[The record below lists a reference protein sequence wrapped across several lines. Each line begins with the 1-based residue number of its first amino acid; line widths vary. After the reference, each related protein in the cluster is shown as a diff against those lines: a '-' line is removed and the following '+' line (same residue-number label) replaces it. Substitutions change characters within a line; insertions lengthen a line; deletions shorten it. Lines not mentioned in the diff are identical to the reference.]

1 MSETHARWMKIAL
14 LEAQKAYK
22 IDEIP
27 IGAIVVLDN
36 KIIGK
41 GYNQR
46 EQLKDPTAHAE
57 IIALSA
63 AANTIDDWRL
73 RECTIYVTKEP
84 CVMCSGAIVSS
95 RIKMVIFGCY
105 DKEAGCC
112 GSLYQFCGDAHLKNS
127 TGVKGGIMEKECLS
141 IIHDFFEIQRK
152 AEYID

>member
-95 RIKMVIFGCY
+95 RIKMVVGMF
-105 DKEAGCC
+105 
-112 GSLYQFCGDAHLKNS
+112 Q
-127 TGVKGGIMEKECLS
+127 
-141 IIHDFFEIQRK
+141 
-152 AEYID
+152 